1 MTFVLFYAI
10 IFTMRDIQAIR
21 EIVEELIKVKKRRR
35 FSIKELAKMFD
46 VRERTIG
53 RWFNKENLPQP
64 VYIPMIKKLIEIDKE
79 KTKKL

>member
-1 MTFVLFYAI
+1 
-10 IFTMRDIQAIR
+10 MRDIQAIR
-21 EIVEELIKVKKRRR
+21 QIVEELIKVKKRRR

-64 VYIPMIKKLIEIDKE
+64 VYVPMIKKLIEIDKE
-79 KTKKL
+79 RIKKL

>member
-1 MTFVLFYAI
+1 
-10 IFTMRDIQAIR
+10 MRDIQAIR
-21 EIVEELIKVKKRRR
+21 QIVEELIKVKKRRR

-64 VYIPMIKKLIEIDKE
+64 VYIPMIKKLIEIDNE
-79 KTKKL
+79 RIKKL